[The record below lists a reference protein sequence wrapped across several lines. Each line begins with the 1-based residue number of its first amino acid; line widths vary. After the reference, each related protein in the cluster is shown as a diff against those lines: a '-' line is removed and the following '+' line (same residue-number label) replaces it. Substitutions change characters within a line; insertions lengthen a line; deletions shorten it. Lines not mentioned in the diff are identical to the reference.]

1 MEEED
6 SEEFD
11 ECLFKE
17 KVFAMVQVLGT
28 ISHAIKYLAI
38 IVKVVLI
45 IFIKNIVIFVCI
57 EHMLRTFNKE

>member
-38 IVKVVLI
+38 IV
-45 IFIKNIVIFVCI
+45 
-57 EHMLRTFNKE
+57 NKDN